1 MKKVFNLLSI
11 FLLCFI
17 ISSCTT
23 GYGVKHFDAM
33 NKKIDSLEYTKDA
46 KLNYYDD
53 FSKLTQ
59 LNNDVFNKYDKI
71 YFKESSLIL
80 ITLEDNED
88 IEYTLEGIKNG
99 VIAINRNVNIE
110 SQMTNWTLLLEVDG
124 KIPDINNFY
133 IHFNTQEKQ
142 VGHTHNYQATIITP
156 TCLKQGYT
164 EYVCDCK
171 ESYKDNYTDIVECEY
186 ENNKCIWCGHEKPD
200 WLMDNYYTGIQIATT
215 YSFIEEYYHDV
226 IEIKNKHLYILKE
239 NYGEFTSTQSTDE
252 LFDKS
257 TLKIKEGFEEIISKI
272 QNVKDIFVIERD
284 EKNVSRIFYLVPL
297 NKDIYLVTIGH
308 SKINQSVTTN
318 VMFLDDNMVHL
329 HFYEEDNSCTVD
341 EVYKYVERNKD
352 YIIDFDDMAFFTDT
366 FINLETLSIY
376 KKTIFADKHMN
387 LVPYS
392 YEDGVFYTFI
402 VRYIF
407 EHGNF
412 HFKNQYVTQDEIEQ
426 YENAVHEENKVT
438 LEIDGIKYILVK
450 YLSGY
455 IVIDIEMSKP
465 IFETFEMDDEILSKL
480 FGTKHLDYNVPNF
493 SINKKEKGYS
503 IKLTP
508 PVITG

>member
-17 ISSCTT
+17 ICSCTT

-88 IEYTLEGIKNG
+88 IEYTLEGIENG

-156 TCLKQGYT
+156 TCLEQGYT

-200 WLMDNYYTGIQIATT
+200 WLQVLKAQKNY
-215 YSFIEEYYHDV
+215 
-226 IEIKNKHLYILKE
+226 L
-239 NYGEFTSTQSTDE
+239 
-252 LFDKS
+252 
-257 TLKIKEGFEEIISKI
+257 IS
-272 QNVKDIFVIERD
+272 Q
-284 EKNVSRIFYLVPL
+284 
-297 NKDIYLVTIGH
+297 H
-308 SKINQSVTTN
+308 
-318 VMFLDDNMVHL
+318 
-329 HFYEEDNSCTVD
+329 
-341 EVYKYVERNKD
+341 
-352 YIIDFDDMAFFTDT
+352 
-366 FINLETLSIY
+366 
-376 KKTIFADKHMN
+376 
-387 LVPYS
+387 
-392 YEDGVFYTFI
+392 
-402 VRYIF
+402 
-407 EHGNF
+407 
-412 HFKNQYVTQDEIEQ
+412 
-426 YENAVHEENKVT
+426 
-438 LEIDGIKYILVK
+438 
-450 YLSGY
+450 
-455 IVIDIEMSKP
+455 
-465 IFETFEMDDEILSKL
+465 
-480 FGTKHLDYNVPNF
+480 
-493 SINKKEKGYS
+493 
-503 IKLTP
+503 
-508 PVITG
+508 